1 MGGQSILRM
10 DLYETEADLRDPR
23 QVSDVDL
30 KKLIMSNNLEKQQ
43 KEKLKGGTT
52 SIHRIFDLQTRKM

>member
-1 MGGQSILRM
+1 VGGQSILRM

-30 KKLIMSNNLEKQQ
+30 KKLIMSNNLEKEQ

-52 SIHRIFDLQTRKM
+52 SKH

>member
-1 MGGQSILRM
+1 VGGQSILRM